1 MGPFLILNLSSINHR
16 CREASISFITPTCSG
31 INHTTMAACPG
42 AVHFKW
48 LFLSR
53 FCFQHDARLKWAA
66 THWEGGRYF
75 LLKDSVP
82 LASAPVPPLLLHSP
96 VPKWMSFRTPHPVPV
111 QRAESVSIRKPHL
124 QRMAPGIRQFVI
136 F

>member
-31 INHTTMAACPG
+31 INHATMAACPG

-66 THWEGGRYF
+66 TQWEGGRHF

-82 LASAPVPPLLLHSP
+82 LASAPVPPSFSIHRSPNGCHSELHTQSLC
-96 VPKWMSFRTPHPVPV
+96 
-111 QRAESVSIRKPHL
+111 RAESLSIRKPHL
-124 QRMAPGIRQFVI
+124 QRMAPDIRQFVI